1 MPNTAN
7 YSFPTPAD
15 TDLVKNGADAI
26 RDLGDAVDT
35 AMNTALGTK
44 KAGMV
49 LLNTTSFSAVSSVS
63 LPADT
68 FTTTYKR
75 YRVMIKC
82 TSSAG
87 ADIDFRLRAAGTDAT
102 GTDYKAQTLEANNT
116 TVSASRTSLNR
127 WYVAGGYVGTTGEST
142 SIFEVV
148 NPAQTVKTQALTI
161 SSNDGLNAA
170 NIRVYLQASFH
181 DVAASYDSGTII
193 PGSGTISGS
202 VSVYAFNE

>member
-1 MPNTAN
+1 MPTTTKMGIV
-7 YSFPTPAD
+7 YPAS
-15 TDLVKNGADAI
+15 TDLVKDGA
-26 RDLGDAVDT
+26 T
-35 AMNTALGTK
+35 AMGTISTTVDDK
-44 KAGMV
+44 TG
-49 LLNTTSFSAVSSVS
+49 LILISTTSFSAVSSVS
-63 LPADT
+63 LPANS
-68 FTTTYKR
+68 FTTTFKR
-75 YRVMIKC
+75 YRVIIKA
-82 TSSAG
+82 TASTG

-102 GTDYKAQTLEANNT
+102 GTDYKAQTLEGNGTGVA
-116 TVSASRTSLNR
+116 ASRTNLNR

-148 NPAQTVKTQALTI
+148 NPAQTVKTQSLTM
-161 SSNDGLNAA
+161 SSNDGLSAA